1 MSIDWANVLMD
12 VGIDVPIQKT
22 QFNIVCP
29 FHDDTH
35 ASCSINTDKGKWIC
49 FRGCGQGRLQVF
61 IQKILGLDKEGIEKY
76 LIDHTMFYDLGMF
89 DAVAP
94 PIEGQLLEVEFPHIS
109 GRVPSWIFDRDFT
122 KTTLKRWDCGTDNY
136 NNLIIPI
143 NDRDSRLVGW
153 VTRKDF
159 GTPKYLYSKGL
170 KKSKILFGQH
180 LLKEKTPFVCI
191 TEGTLDT
198 MWLDQNG
205 FASVAILGASLSK
218 SQEELFSSLHTEE
231 LVLCLDNDKAG
242 QIGLNKAMA
251 CLSRNFVVSYIKIP
265 KEYKDVQ
272 DVRNIDELSTV
283 INDRTFF

>member
-1 MSIDWANVLMD
+1 MIEWASTLTD
-12 VGIDVPIQKT
+12 AGIDVPLHS
-22 QFNIVCP
+22 QFTMQCP
-29 FHDDTH
+29 FHEDQVD
-35 ASCSINTDKGKWIC
+35 SCAINTDKGVWIC
-49 FRGCGQGRLQVF
+49 FAGCGQGTLYSFLMKYLHISYEESQQLVIKSQTNFDINIFDDLVEDESIMTELDFPFKQVF
-61 IQKILGLDKEGIEKY
+61 
-76 LIDHTMFYDLGMF
+76 
-89 DAVAP
+89 
-94 PIEGQLLEVEFPHIS
+94 
-109 GRVPSWIFDRDFT
+109 VPEWIFDRGFN
-122 KTTLKRWDCGTDNY
+122 KITLGKWGCAIDTWNG
-136 NNLIIPI
+136 LVIPI
-143 NDRDSRLVGW
+143 EDKDSRLVGW

>member
-1 MSIDWANVLMD
+1 MIEWASTLTEA
-12 VGIDVPIQKT
+12 GLDVPLSA
-22 QFNIVCP
+22 QFTIKCP
-29 FHDDTH
+29 FHADQVD
-35 ASCSINTDKGKWIC
+35 SCARNTDKGVWIC
-49 FRGCGQGRLQVF
+49 FAGCGQGTLYSF
-61 IQKILGLDKEGIEKY
+61 LMKY
-76 LIDHTMFYDLGMF
+76 L
-89 DAVAP
+89 
-94 PIEGQLLEVEFPHIS
+94 HIS
-109 GRVPSWIFDRDFT
+109 YEESQQLVIKGQVNFDINLFDDLVEDENIMPELAFPFKQGFVPEWIFDRGFN
-122 KTTLKRWDCGTDNY
+122 KITLGKWGCAIDTWNG
-136 NNLIIPI
+136 LVIPI
-143 NDRDSRLVGW
+143 EDKDSRLVGW

>member
-1 MSIDWANVLMD
+1 M
-12 VGIDVPIQKT
+12 
-22 QFNIVCP
+22 
-29 FHDDTH
+29 
-35 ASCSINTDKGKWIC
+35 
-49 FRGCGQGRLQVF
+49 
-61 IQKILGLDKEGIEKY
+61 
-76 LIDHTMFYDLGMF
+76 
-89 DAVAP
+89 
-94 PIEGQLLEVEFPHIS
+94 
-109 GRVPSWIFDRDFT
+109 
-122 KTTLKRWDCGTDNY
+122 
-136 NNLIIPI
+136 
-143 NDRDSRLVGW
+143 
-153 VTRKDF
+153 
-159 GTPKYLYSKGL
+159 
-170 KKSKILFGQH
+170 
-180 LLKEKTPFVCI
+180 CI